1 MKIRIFQLGTY
12 LLIKFYFW
20 QPILM
25 KVSRLRTTFCSTL
38 LHLEPRA
45 RAGAESQSQSREPE
59 PRAMQSREPE
69 PRVRAGADQPRVRAG
84 AVQKTRGSA
93 YTRNHI
99 CRLFL
104 ESIPYRSVPYQ
115 ITILCERVQDWGEE
129 TGTTGGDVTTA

>member
-1 MKIRIFQLGTY
+1 
-12 LLIKFYFW
+12 
-20 QPILM
+20 M

-99 CRLFL
+99 AFSLSQSPIGLSLIKLQYCVSVCRTGVRRPGPL
-104 ESIPYRSVPYQ
+104 E
-115 ITILCERVQDWGEE
+115 EM
-129 TGTTGGDVTTA
+129 

>member
-1 MKIRIFQLGTY
+1 MTIRIFQLGTY

-20 QPILM
+20 Q
-25 KVSRLRTTFCSTL
+25 VSRLRTKFCSTL

-45 RAGAESQSQSREPE
+45 RAGAENKAKSQSQSREPE